1 MQKRLEPPLPRCVK
15 GGRVVGEAVCEAE
28 PCVHVEITTHAAWG
42 AARWAKTPTR
52 SHTANALLR
61 DGAVSPMWSNSE
73 LRPPRRARAT
83 EFINHGRRSCLA
95 GCAIEEPHRRR
106 GKTGDE
112 RGPLTPIRRWLHA
125 WLAFGIVMLM
135 LASVDA
141 HAARRPPASYKVDI
155 EATPRSL
162 RKLLEAHLDVARFA
176 KRPDISDDQ
185 FEFLIT
191 ATPQQVRDLAATQ
204 GYFSPVVRTDAR
216 TVDDQKRVTVS
227 VDPGPQTL
235 ITSISLSFRGPVL
248 TEDPAQ
254 ENAAR
259 FAFSLHEGDPFSQG
273 DWDDA
278 KNASLKALQSRRY
291 LGAKIYHSEARIDPR
306 THEAKLSVTYESG
319 ATFTMGKLDVSGTRR
334 YPEQIVDNVNPISE
348 GDIYDVQRIAELQR
362 QLQNTPY
369 YASVAID
376 VDSDPAK
383 PVETPM
389 HVKVSEYPYNSI
401 RGGVGYSTD
410 NGPLIQGSYSYLDTF
425 GKAWPFTV
433 DGRIDQIQQY
443 GQIQLAMPPG
453 PRAWT
458 NSVLASYTTTD
469 VSDTRIY
476 SIRGGV
482 QRARTSQFIDY
493 NYAILY
499 YQDRLD
505 QNAAAPTTS
514 RALVPSWSW
523 TRRNTDDPL
532 FPRSGNL
539 IHVEAGFAVK
549 GALTDQTFAR
559 AYARG
564 QQYLPIGRED
574 LVLIRAELGGVFTS
588 GSSSGIPASL
598 LFRAGG
604 SNSIR
609 GYSYQSIGNN
619 VDGSVLPTKYLV
631 TASAEYQHWF
641 NHDWGAAAFFDVGTA
656 TDTWGE
662 KVFYPGVGVGAR
674 WRSPVGPVN
683 VDVAYGIRNR
693 SVRPYLTLG
702 IAF

>member
-1 MQKRLEPPLPRCVK
+1 M
-15 GGRVVGEAVCEAE
+15 
-28 PCVHVEITTHAAWG
+28 
-42 AARWAKTPTR
+42 
-52 SHTANALLR
+52 
-61 DGAVSPMWSNSE
+61 
-73 LRPPRRARAT
+73 
-83 EFINHGRRSCLA
+83 A
-95 GCAIEEPHRRR
+95 GCAIEKPQERR
-106 GKTGDE
+106 GE
-112 RGPLTPIRRWLHA
+112 RSARGAAQRRASAGNAALRRWLRA
-125 WLAFGIVMLM
+125 WLAAAVLLLT
-135 LASVDA
+135 LAGGPA
-141 HAARRPPASYKVDI
+141 YAARAAASYKVDV
-155 EATPRSL
+155 EASPRSL
-162 RKLLEAHLDVARFA
+162 RKLLEEHLDIARFA
-176 KRPDISDDQ
+176 KRPDISEDQ

-204 GYFSPVVRTDAR
+204 GYFTPIVRTDVR
-216 TVDDQKRVTVS
+216 TVDNAKRVTVS
-227 VDPGPQTL
+227 VDPGPQTT
-235 ITSISLSFRGPVL
+235 ISSISLSFRGPVL
-248 TEDPAQ
+248 TEDPEQ

-259 FAFSLHEGDPFSQG
+259 FAFSLHEGDAFSQG

-278 KNASLKALQSRRY
+278 KNASLKALQARRY
-291 LGAKIYHSEARIDPR
+291 LGAKIYHSEARVDPR
-306 THEAKLSVTYESG
+306 THEAKLSVAYESG
-319 ATFTMGKLDVSGTRR
+319 PTFTMGKLDVSGTRR
-334 YPEQIVDNVNPISE
+334 YPEQIVDNVNPISV
-348 GDIYDVQRIAELQR
+348 GDIYDVQRITELQR

-383 PVETPM
+383 PAETPL

-410 NGPLIQGSYSYLDTF
+410 NGALVQGAYSYLNTF
-425 GKAWPFTV
+425 GKAWPFTI
-433 DGRIDQIQQY
+433 DGRVDQVQQY
-443 GQIQLAMPPG
+443 GQVQLAMPPG
-453 PRAWT
+453 HRGWT

-482 QRARTSQFIDY
+482 QRTRTSQFIDY
-493 NYAILY
+493 TYAILF

-505 QNAAAPTTS
+505 QNVGEPTTS

-532 FPRSGNL
+532 FPRKGNL

-549 GALTDQTFAR
+549 GVLTDQTFIR
-559 AYARG
+559 GYARG
-564 QQYLPIGRED
+564 QQYLPIGKED
-574 LVLIRAELGGVFTS
+574 LMVFRAELGGVFTS

-604 SNSIR
+604 SNSVR

-619 VDGSVLPTKYLV
+619 VQGSVLPTKYLV

-641 NHDWGAAAFFDVGTA
+641 THDWGAAAFFDVGTA

-662 KVFYPGVGVGAR
+662 KTFFPGVGVGAR

>member
-1 MQKRLEPPLPRCVK
+1 
-15 GGRVVGEAVCEAE
+15 
-28 PCVHVEITTHAAWG
+28 
-42 AARWAKTPTR
+42 
-52 SHTANALLR
+52 
-61 DGAVSPMWSNSE
+61 
-73 LRPPRRARAT
+73 
-83 EFINHGRRSCLA
+83 LA
-95 GCAIEEPHRRR
+95 GCAIVKPHRRR
-106 GKTGDE
+106 GQGGKPGEGRRRVALPT
-112 RGPLTPIRRWLHA
+112 RRLRRWLRA
-125 WLAFGIVMLM
+125 WLALGIVLLT
-135 LASVDA
+135 LAGGHA
-141 HAARRPPASYKVDI
+141 YAARATASYKVDV
-155 EATPRSL
+155 EASPRSL
-162 RKLLEAHLDVARFA
+162 RKLLEEHLDIARFA
-176 KRPDISDDQ
+176 KRADVSDDQ

-204 GYFSPVVRTDAR
+204 GYFTPVVRTDVR
-216 TVDDQKRVTVS
+216 IVDKTKHITVS
-227 VDPGPQTL
+227 VDPGPQTVV
-235 ITSISLSFRGPVL
+235 TSISLSFRGPVL

-278 KNASLKALQSRRY
+278 KNASLKALQARRY
-291 LGAKIYHSEARIDPR
+291 LGAKIYHSEARVDPR
-306 THEAKLSVTYESG
+306 THEAKLAVAFESG
-319 ATFTMGKLDVSGTRR
+319 PTFTMGKLDVSGTRR
-334 YPEQIVDNVNPISE
+334 YPAQIVDNVNPIGV
-348 GDIYDVQRIAELQR
+348 GDIYDVQRVTELQR

-383 PVETPM
+383 PVETPL

-410 NGPLIQGSYSYLDTF
+410 NGALVQGAYSYLNTF
-425 GKAWPFTV
+425 GKAWPFTIGGRV
-433 DGRIDQIQQY
+433 DQVQQY

-458 NSVLASYTTTD
+458 NSVFASYTTTD
-469 VSDTRIY
+469 ISDTRIY

-482 QRARTSQFIDY
+482 QRSRTSQFLDY
-493 NYAILY
+493 SYALLF

-505 QNAAAPTTS
+505 QNVGEPTTS
-514 RALVPSWSW
+514 RALMPSWSW

-532 FPRSGNL
+532 FPRKGNL

-549 GALTDQTFAR
+549 GVLTDQTFIR
-559 AYARG
+559 GYARG
-564 QQYLPIGRED
+564 QQYLPIGKED
-574 LVLIRAELGGVFTS
+574 LVVFRAELGGVFTS

-604 SNSIR
+604 SNSVR
-609 GYSYQSIGNN
+609 GYGYQSIGNN
-619 VDGSVLPTKYLV
+619 VQGSVLPTKYLV

-641 NHDWGAAAFFDVGTA
+641 SHDWGAAAFFDVGTA

-683 VDVAYGIRNR
+683 VDLAYGIRNR

>member
-1 MQKRLEPPLPRCVK
+1 VALATRRL
-15 GGRVVGEAVCEAE
+15 
-28 PCVHVEITTHAAWG
+28 
-42 AARWAKTPTR
+42 
-52 SHTANALLR
+52 
-61 DGAVSPMWSNSE
+61 
-73 LRPPRRARAT
+73 
-83 EFINHGRRSCLA
+83 
-95 GCAIEEPHRRR
+95 
-106 GKTGDE
+106 
-112 RGPLTPIRRWLHA
+112 RRWLRA
-125 WLAFGIVMLM
+125 WLAFGIVLLT
-135 LASVDA
+135 LAGGHA
-141 HAARRPPASYKVDI
+141 YAARAAASYKVDV
-155 EATPRSL
+155 EASPRSL
-162 RKLLEAHLDVARFA
+162 RKLLEEHLDIARFA
-176 KRPDISDDQ
+176 KRADVSDDQ

-204 GYFSPVVRTDAR
+204 GYFTPVVRTDVR
-216 TVDDQKRVTVS
+216 IVDKTKHITVS
-227 VDPGPQTL
+227 VDPGPQTVV
-235 ITSISLSFRGPVL
+235 TSISLSFRGPVL

-278 KNASLKALQSRRY
+278 KNASLKALQARRY
-291 LGAKIYHSEARIDPR
+291 LGAKIYHSEARVDPR
-306 THEAKLSVTYESG
+306 THEAKLAVAFESG
-319 ATFTMGKLDVSGTRR
+319 PTFTMGKLDVSGTRR
-334 YPEQIVDNVNPISE
+334 YPAQIVDNVNPIGV
-348 GDIYDVQRIAELQR
+348 GDIYDVQRVTELQR

-383 PVETPM
+383 PVETPL

-410 NGPLIQGSYSYLDTF
+410 NGALVQGAYSYLNTF
-425 GKAWPFTV
+425 GKAWPFTI
-433 DGRIDQIQQY
+433 DGRVDQVQQY

-482 QRARTSQFIDY
+482 QRSRTSQFLDY
-493 NYAILY
+493 SYALLF

-505 QNAAAPTTS
+505 QNVGEPTTS
-514 RALVPSWSW
+514 RALMPSWSW

-532 FPRSGNL
+532 FPRKGNL

-549 GALTDQTFAR
+549 GVLTDQTFIR
-559 AYARG
+559 GYARG
-564 QQYLPIGRED
+564 QQYLPIGKED
-574 LVLIRAELGGVFTS
+574 LVVFRAELGGVFTS

-604 SNSIR
+604 SNSVR
-609 GYSYQSIGNN
+609 GYGYQSIGNN
-619 VDGSVLPTKYLV
+619 VQGSVLPTKYLV

-641 NHDWGAAAFFDVGTA
+641 SHDWGAAAFFDVGTA

-683 VDVAYGIRNR
+683 VDLAYGIRNR